1 MAFLLPSTITV
12 DFQDADKIGIESNV
26 RAVLSD
32 GWLVIVN
39 DTTQDLGP
47 SSTGKME
54 TVASTHGFKN
64 FPGGLYGNMFIG
76 KRTDR

>member
-12 DFQDADKIGIESNV
+12 DFQDADKVGIESNV
-26 RAVLSD
+26 RSVLSD
-32 GWLVIVN
+32 VLLIIVI
-39 DTTQDLGP
+39 DTTQYLGP
-47 SSTGKME
+47 SSTGKMG
-54 TVASTHGFKN
+54 TVASTHGFKD